1 MTSINIIGTGN
12 VAWHMAQA
20 IYAAESYTLQG
31 VAGRSKKSLKDFKSL
46 ARETSR
52 INELIPSDITMIVVS
67 DDVIKKVAKE
77 IPYTSGLFI
86 HTSGSVSIN
95 VLESYVNHGVFY
107 PLQSFSKEVAL
118 NFKEVPICIE
128 ASSKSNVGVLEELGF
143 ALSEKVTTISSAQRK
158 KLHLAAVFVNNFSNH
173 CFTIAQELCNQQE
186 VPFDL
191 LRPLLHTTANKA
203 LFTKPNE
210 VQTGPAKR
218 GDKITIAS
226 HINELSN
233 PMQREVYKILSEA
246 ITQYYGKKL

>member
-20 IYAAESYTLQG
+20 VYAAENYSLQG
-31 VAGRSKKSLKDFKSL
+31 VAGRSEKSLEDFKSL
-46 ARETSR
+46 ARESTD
-52 INELIPSDITMIVVS
+52 IHKLTPSDITMIIVS
-67 DDVIKKVAKE
+67 DDAIKKVAEK
-77 IPYTSGLFI
+77 IPYTSGVFI

-95 VLESYVNHGVFY
+95 ALESYVNHGVFY
-107 PLQSFSKEVAL
+107 PLQSFSKVVPV

-128 ASSKSNVGVLEELGF
+128 ASSKSNLRVLEELGF
-143 ALSEKVTTISSAQRK
+143 ALSEKVAPISSTQRK

-173 CFTIAQELCNQQE
+173 CFTIAQELCDQQE

-191 LRPLLHTTANKA
+191 LRPLLNTTANKA
-203 LFTKPNE
+203 LSHKPSE

-218 GDKITIAS
+218 NDQETIAS
-226 HINELSN
+226 HINQLSN
-233 PMQREVYKILSEA
+233 PMQQEVYKILSEA